1 MKNIVSYNS
10 LFYKKL
16 NKLYILTCI
25 LFTNCG
31 IIKLTYK
38 LGGNMKQKPK
48 KTVKNQALKKQN
60 LLYHKAEEI
69 TDHLF
74 QTNDFF
80 DPHDLLQVK
89 YEMLRRVQKDGW
101 PVTKAS
107 KVFGFS
113 RLSFYKILSAFKS
126 LGITGLLPK
135 KKGPKKPNK
144 ITDAVLSFIR
154 DTQNIEPEI
163 KARKLKILIKAE
175 FGIDLHKRTTCAYL

>member
-1 MKNIVSYNS
+1 MSRLCKLNYVSYVNHIIPLNIYMKNIVSYNS

-89 YEMLRRVQKDGW
+89 YEMSSTSLKSNCSF
-101 PVTKAS
+101 S
-107 KVFGFS
+107 KVTPQ
-113 RLSFYKILSAFKS
+113 SAERRMA
-126 LGITGLLPK
+126 G
-135 KKGPKKPNK
+135 
-144 ITDAVLSFIR
+144 
-154 DTQNIEPEI
+154 
-163 KARKLKILIKAE
+163 
-175 FGIDLHKRTTCAYL
+175 Y